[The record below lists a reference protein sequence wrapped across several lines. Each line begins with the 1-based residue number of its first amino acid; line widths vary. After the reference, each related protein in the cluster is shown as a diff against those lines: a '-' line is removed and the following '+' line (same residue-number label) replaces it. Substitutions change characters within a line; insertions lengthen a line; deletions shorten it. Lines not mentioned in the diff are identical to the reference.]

1 MLHPS
6 EALARYRIQGLLSE
20 AEHARLVARLR
31 SLQRARRAAKRTA
44 AIPSLDQTSGDSR
57 HDPRHV
63 PRAPR
68 WAGHCRATMRRRQ
81 PSLPRRRQAEAFAVA
96 HSKEATV
103 RSAPAHE
110 EETVSTELRVSTI
123 ELFFDLVFVFAVT
136 QLTGLLA
143 GEPTMAGLGRVVLI
157 FGNLWWIYGGYAWL
171 TNAVPPR
178 APVLRLLM
186 LLGMGGFLVVALAI
200 PTAFAGGGVLFGVGY
215 LLVTMVHTG
224 MFLTSSQE
232 SAVRAMRR
240 LGPVNALTALLLLAA
255 GFTDGVLR
263 WTLWAAAF
271 GLHWISPF
279 FTAVPGFP
287 IRAAHFV
294 ERHGLIVLI
303 GLGESIVA
311 VGIGVAGHQP
321 RPETVVTAV
330 LGLTVAAALW
340 WLYFDGEDERAERA
354 LDAAPVERA
363 SWLAL
368 YGFGYAFLPL
378 LGGIIVFAAGVKNAA
393 VWYGE
398 PLPASTAWLL
408 AAGVALY
415 LVGLAW
421 FRWLLGIGPLG
432 ARLLLAGVVLG
443 ATSIGLA
450 VSPQAQLAVLAA
462 LVVGGVLAESAWMH
476 RKGRKGSP
484 APACA
489 GLRGAL

>member
-1 MLHPS
+1 MLPVP
-6 EALARYRIQGLLSE
+6 EALARYRIQDLLDE
-20 AEHARLVARLR
+20 ADHGRLVAQLR
-31 SLQRARRAAKRTA
+31 SLQRARRRTA
-44 AIPSLDQTSGDSR
+44 KQIG
-57 HDPRHV
+57 V
-63 PRAPR
+63 N
-68 WAGHCRATMRRRQ
+68 AT
-81 PSLPRRRQAEAFAVA
+81 P
-96 HSKEATV
+96 
-103 RSAPAHE
+103 
-110 EETVSTELRVSTI
+110 TELRVSTI

-136 QLTGLLA
+136 QLTSLLA
-143 GEPTMAGLGRVVLI
+143 GEPTVAGLGRVVLI

-171 TNAVPPR
+171 TNAVPPQASR
-178 APVLRLLM
+178 LRLLM
-186 LLGMGGFLVVALAI
+186 LVGMGGFLVVAVAI
-200 PTAFAGGGVLFGVGY
+200 PTAFAAGGVLFSFGY

-224 MFLTSSQE
+224 MFLISSQE

-255 GFTDGVLR
+255 GFTNGVLR

-271 GLHWISPF
+271 GLHWVSPF

-287 IRAAHFV
+287 IRAGHFV

-321 RPETVVTAV
+321 RPHIVVTAV

-368 YGFGYAFLPL
+368 YGFGYALLPL

-393 VWYGE
+393 LRYGE

-408 AAGVALY
+408 AAGVAMY

-421 FRWLLGIGPLG
+421 FRWLLGIGPIG
-432 ARLLLAGVVLG
+432 ARLLMAGVALG
-443 ATSIGLA
+443 TAIIGLA
-450 VSPQAQLAVLAA
+450 FSPEAQLGLLAA

-476 RKGRKGSP
+476 RQGRRGSP
-484 APACA
+484 APAGV
-489 GLRGAL
+489 GLRGAR

>member
-1 MLHPS
+1 
-6 EALARYRIQGLLSE
+6 
-20 AEHARLVARLR
+20 
-31 SLQRARRAAKRTA
+31 
-44 AIPSLDQTSGDSR
+44 
-57 HDPRHV
+57 
-63 PRAPR
+63 
-68 WAGHCRATMRRRQ
+68 
-81 PSLPRRRQAEAFAVA
+81 
-96 HSKEATV
+96 V

-110 EETVSTELRVSTI
+110 EETISTELRVSTI

-136 QLTGLLA
+136 QLTSLLA

-171 TNAVPPR
+171 TNAVPPQASR
-178 APVLRLLM
+178 LRLLM
-186 LLGMGGFLVVALAI
+186 LVGMGGFLVVALAI

-263 WTLWAAAF
+263 WTLWAASF

-287 IRAAHFV
+287 VRAAHFV

-311 VGIGVAGHQP
+311 VGIGVAGDQP
-321 RPETVVTAV
+321 DTVVTAV

-368 YGFGYAFLPL
+368 YGFGYAFLPM

-393 VWYGE
+393 IRYSE
-398 PLPASTAWLL
+398 PLPASTAWSL

-443 ATSIGLA
+443 TASIGLA
-450 VSPQAQLAVLAA
+450 FSPQAQLAVLAA
-462 LVVGGVLAESAWMH
+462 VVVGGVLAESAWMH

-484 APACA
+484 ALAGV
-489 GLRGAL
+489 GLRGAR